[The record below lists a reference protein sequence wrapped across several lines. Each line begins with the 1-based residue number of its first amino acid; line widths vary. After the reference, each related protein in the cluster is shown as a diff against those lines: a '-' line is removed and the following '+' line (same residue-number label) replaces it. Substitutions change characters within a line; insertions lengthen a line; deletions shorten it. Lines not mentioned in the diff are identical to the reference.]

1 MTDLTWVKAAI
12 AAATEVVVL
21 RQHLG
26 PDDPTR
32 LHAERR
38 LRELKLLMSDQRD
51 ADADPGDRP

>member
-1 MTDLTWVKAAI
+1 MTDLTWVKTAI
-12 AAATEVVVL
+12 AAATEVVAM

-32 LHAERR
+32 LQAERR
-38 LRELKLLMSDQRD
+38 LRELKLMLSDQLD